1 MNTFEIKTHR
11 KNDFSERSTNRL
23 NHLLTYEEIVNS
35 KTFWIKSIYLFLSI
49 TLLTGLHMYEYYKCF
64 LC

>member
-23 NHLLTYEEIVNS
+23 KHLLTYEEIVNS

-49 TLLTGLHMYEYYKCF
+49 TLLTGLHMYEYFKCF

>member
-23 NHLLTYEEIVNS
+23 KHLLTYEEIVNS
-35 KTFWIKSIYLFLSI
+35 KTIWIKSIYLFLSI
-49 TLLTGLHMYEYYKCF
+49 TLLTGLHMYEYFKCF